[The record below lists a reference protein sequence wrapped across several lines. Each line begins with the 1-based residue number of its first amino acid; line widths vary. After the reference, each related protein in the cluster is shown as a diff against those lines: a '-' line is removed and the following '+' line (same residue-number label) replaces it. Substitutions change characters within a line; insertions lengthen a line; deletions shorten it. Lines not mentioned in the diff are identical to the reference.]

1 MPRIEAL
8 EIDEQI
14 LDKIKVRHGVTFDEA
29 EQACYS
35 DERHVRRGREGL
47 YKVFSQT
54 GTGRYLLV
62 VLAELGGGVWKVVT
76 ARDMTRQERRLYQ
89 RERG

>member
-1 MPRIEAL
+1 M
-8 EIDEQI
+8 
-14 LDKIKVRHGVTFDEA
+14 
-29 EQACYS
+29 
-35 DERHVRRGREGL
+35 
-47 YKVFSQT
+47 
-54 GTGRYLLV
+54 LV